1 MLLLAAP
8 GFENLHPY
16 LGTDAGAGTLLIGAA
31 LAMVWP
37 TTQLAS
43 EVSENR
49 RRIIDLLGVAALAT
63 IVIMFVLSNDHSTW
77 LSRGGLLLLLSLATA
92 VLVGATVYPASVVGP
107 VLGVL
112 PLRWIGESSYGI
124 YLWHLPV
131 VAFMPQG
138 ALAAQPL
145 VRAGVQLALTILL
158 SALSW
163 AVLENPIRRH
173 RAAGCA
179 GPASIQ
185 GGCGSRRTGRSSRL
199 ARRRCCAHARMYSG
213 FGCQSGWA
221 SWSHSCSRS

>member
-77 LSRGGLLLLLSLATA
+77 LSRGGLLLLSLATA
-92 VLVGATVYPASVVGP
+92 VLVGATVHPASVVGP
-107 VLGVL
+107 C
-112 PLRWIGESSYGI
+112 W
-124 YLWHLPV
+124 
-131 VAFMPQG
+131 AFCHSAG
-138 ALAAQPL
+138 SVN
-145 VRAGVQLALTILL
+145 VRT
-158 SALSW
+158 
-163 AVLENPIRRH
+163 
-173 RAAGCA
+173 
-179 GPASIQ
+179 ASIY
-185 GGCGSRRTGRSSRL
+185 GTCRS
-199 ARRRCCAHARMYSG
+199 
-213 FGCQSGWA
+213 W
-221 SWSHSCSRS
+221 HSCRKGRWLRSRQSELVYSSL

>member
-77 LSRGGLLLLLSLATA
+77 LSRGGLSLLLSLATA
-92 VLVGATVYPASVVGP
+92 VLVTPHQWSDPCWAFCRSAGSVKARTAS
-107 VLGVL
+107 
-112 PLRWIGESSYGI
+112 IYGI
-124 YLWHLPV
+124 C
-131 VAFMPQG
+131 
-138 ALAAQPL
+138 
-145 VRAGVQLALTILL
+145 R
-158 SALSW
+158 SW
-163 AVLENPIRRH
+163 
-173 RAAGCA
+173 
-179 GPASIQ
+179 
-185 GGCGSRRTGRSSRL
+185 
-199 ARRRCCAHARMYSG
+199 
-213 FGCQSGWA
+213 
-221 SWSHSCSRS
+221 HSCRKGRWLRSH